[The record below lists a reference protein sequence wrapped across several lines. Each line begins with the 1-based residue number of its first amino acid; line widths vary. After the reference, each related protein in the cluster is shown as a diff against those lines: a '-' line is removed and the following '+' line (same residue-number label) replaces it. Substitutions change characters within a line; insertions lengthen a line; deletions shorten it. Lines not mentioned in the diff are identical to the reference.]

1 MLTIYRRHLK
11 RCEHRR
17 EGRRFRRCRCPIWT
31 DGFNAG
37 EEVRCSLKTRD
48 WEAAQRQVRD
58 WEVDGKQSVEPQIVT
73 VKQACDAFLQDAK
86 VRGLSLGT
94 LANYKRLL
102 SRLEAFAESEGV
114 HVVAG
119 LTVPHLVKFRAQWKQ
134 NNLTALKQL
143 ERLRSFFRFARD
155 NGWVTENL
163 GSKLKSPRV
172 PPARTLPFSQED
184 MTAIIEAASVAVE
197 TGRDEARA
205 NNLRLRTLI
214 LFLRFTGLRIGD
226 AVGCSVERVADGRL
240 RLYTQKTGTH
250 VHLPL
255 PEFLL
260 KALESTPRRSER
272 YWFWSGT
279 CKLQTAVTDWQTRLR
294 ALFKQ
299 AGVAKGHA
307 HRFRDSFS
315 VSLLVAGVPLERV
328 SVALGHSS
336 VKVTE
341 KHYSP
346 WVRERQEQLESDV
359 RRIWQR
365 DPFVLMENAA
375 LATDETRGTQQVR
388 GKNEAVN

>member
-1 MLTIYRRHLK
+1 M
-11 RCEHRR
+11 
-17 EGRRFRRCRCPIWT
+17 
-31 DGFNAG
+31 
-37 EEVRCSLKTRD
+37 KTRD